1 MSRNI
6 FVSFDVD
13 GTMVLYDTIEA
24 HMSVFRDA
32 VAEVAGKPC
41 GFPTETLGYDVDGMM
56 DRRILSLMLA
66 KLDCLATQENID
78 RVEEIMQRLFRD
90 RMTAVANVPAGVERV
105 LKVLSEMD
113 NVTIGVA
120 SGNLPGIA
128 WKKLENAGLLKYF
141 PDRIGGFG
149 VVVDRQT
156 AVRRAREIAEEK
168 TGRKFDVVVHV
179 GDTCADIEAALANN
193 ERAVA
198 VRTGLKKNLVYP
210 EPCLV
215 LNNLE
220 EGYDEFM
227 KYIQAQ

>member
-1 MSRNI
+1 MARNI

-32 VAEVAGKPC
+32 VAEVAQRPC
-41 GFPTETLGYDVDGMM
+41 GFPSETLGYDVDGMM
-56 DRRILSLMLA
+56 DRRILSLMLE
-66 KLDCLATQENID
+66 KLDCPSSPENVE
-78 RVEEIMQRLFRD
+78 RVEEIMQRLFQD
-90 RMTAVANVPAGVERV
+90 RMTAIANVPAGVK
-105 LKVLSEMD
+105 KVLETLMRTE

-128 WKKLENAGLLKYF
+128 WKKLENAGLLEYF

-149 VVVDRQT
+149 IVADRKT

-168 TGRKFDVVVHV
+168 KGLKFDVVVHV
-179 GDTCADIEAALANN
+179 GDTCADIEAALANG
-193 ERAVA
+193 EKAVA

-215 LNNLE
+215 LNNLD
-220 EGYDEFM
+220 EGFDDFIS
-227 KYIQAQ
+227 YIGL